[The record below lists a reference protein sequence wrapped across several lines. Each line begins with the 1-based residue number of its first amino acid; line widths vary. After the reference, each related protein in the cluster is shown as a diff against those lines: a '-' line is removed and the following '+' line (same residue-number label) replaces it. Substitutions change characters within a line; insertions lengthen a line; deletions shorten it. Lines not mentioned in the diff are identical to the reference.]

1 MSDRVHLTTWLD
13 RVSKARFGVIA
24 KARGVSESA
33 LLRQLVE
40 STLRATDTVDASA
53 PEPFLPVASSGRIS
67 VRLRT
72 DDLLFLRE
80 RASSREFPTS
90 TYVSLLVR
98 AHLCAQV
105 PLPTADLAALKRSVA
120 EVGALGRNI
129 NQITRAVNQQQ
140 WPAGP
145 NRSDLMAIRKSTR
158 RFERPLQSRYQRE
171 LGELGCRVQEDRSL
185 MFGIGATE

>member
-1 MSDRVHLTTWLD
+1 MSDRVHLSTWLD
-13 RVSKARFGVIA
+13 RATKARFGVIA

-40 STLRATDTVDASA
+40 SALRATDAVDASA
-53 PEPFLPVASSGRIS
+53 PEPFLPLASSGRIS

-80 RASSREFPTS
+80 RASARRLPTS

-98 AHLCAQV
+98 SHLREQA
-105 PLPTADLAALKRSVA
+105 PLPTAELEALKRSVA

-129 NQITRAVNQQQ
+129 NQIARAVNQQQ

-145 NRSDLMAIRKSTR
+145 NRSDLMAILRALEGLRDHFKAVIIANLASWDAGYRKTG
-158 RFERPLQSRYQRE
+158 Q
-171 LGELGCRVQEDRSL
+171 
-185 MFGIGATE
+185 

>member
-13 RVSKARFGVIA
+13 RASKARFGSIA
-24 KARGVSESA
+24 KANGLSESA

-40 STLRATDTVDASA
+40 STLTGTPTANAST
-53 PEPFLPVASSGRIS
+53 PEPVLPVASSGRIS

-80 RASSREFPTS
+80 RASARELPTG

-98 AHLCAQV
+98 AHLRAQV
-105 PLPTADLAALKRSVA
+105 PLPTAELAALKRSVA

-129 NQITRAVNQQQ
+129 NQIARAVNQQQ

-145 NRSDLMAIRKSTR
+145 NRSDLMAILRAL
-158 RFERPLQSRYQRE
+158 EALRYHFKAVISANLASWDAGYKKTGR
-171 LGELGCRVQEDRSL
+171 
-185 MFGIGATE
+185 

>member
-1 MSDRVHLTTWLD
+1 MGDRVHLTTWLD
-13 RVSKARFGVIA
+13 RASKVRFGDIA

-40 STLRATDTVDASA
+40 STLSATDTVDESA
-53 PEPFLPVASSGRIS
+53 PEPLLPVASSGRIS
-67 VRLRT
+67 VRLRS

-80 RASSREFPTS
+80 RAGAREIPTS

-98 AHLCAQV
+98 SHLRAQV
-105 PLPTADLAALKRSVA
+105 PLPTAELEALKRSVA

-129 NQITRAVNQQQ
+129 NQIARAVNQQQ

-145 NRSDLMAIRKSTR
+145 NRSDLMAILRALEGLIDHFKAVITANLASWDAGYKKTGR
-158 RFERPLQSRYQRE
+158 LSSVNAP
-171 LGELGCRVQEDRSL
+171 
-185 MFGIGATE
+185 T